1 MTEAIA
7 DIKEV
12 VDDTAKADT
21 QNNDA
26 GGADK
31 DAGSDK
37 GTEGGEGGDKVDTGT
52 TDADKGTGDTAD
64 KGGEDKGAA
73 LPDNWRELAAG
84 DNEDR
89 LKLLKRYGSLDGV
102 VKALEEAQKTIRSGK
117 IKRDMPDPKDEK
129 AMAEWRKE
137 QGIPADPT
145 GYVLPEPVTK
155 RLVDADKPVL
165 SSFTEF
171 AHGKNAPPA
180 FVEMAAE
187 WYVDMSERAA
197 EAQTQA
203 DTKASEEAED
213 ALRDAWSRDE
223 YKGNLTLAKRFMS
236 SAGDIGDAWTE
247 ARLPDGRRL
256 GDIPGFVQWAS
267 DQGRN
272 AFGDVVFSSS
282 DAQERHNSR
291 RAEIEK
297 TMKTDIDKY
306 YSEGMDKEYAQILE
320 RDAKRK

>member
-1 MTEAIA
+1 MTEANA

-12 VDDTAKADT
+12 VNDTATADTSTADTGAADKGAGGDKTTETTDTTSTVDTTTAKAETTDT
-21 QNNDA
+21 
-26 GGADK
+26 
-31 DAGSDK
+31 
-37 GTEGGEGGDKVDTGT
+37 GGD
-52 TDADKGTGDTAD
+52 
-64 KGGEDKGAA
+64 DKGAA

-84 DNEDR
+84 TNEDQ
-89 LKLLKRYGSLDGV
+89 LKLLKRYGSLTGV
-102 VKALEEAQKTIRSGK
+102 VKALQEAQNTIRSGK
-117 IKRDMPDPKDEK
+117 IKRDMPDPKDDK

-137 QGIPADPT
+137 QGIPDDPT
-145 GYVLPEPVTK
+145 GYTLPEPITK

-171 AHGKNAPPA
+171 AHAKNAPPA

-197 EAQTQA
+197 EAQAQA
-203 DTKASEEAED
+203 DTKAGEEAED

-223 YKGNLTLAKRFMS
+223 YKGNLTLAKRFMA

-272 AFGDVVFSSS
+272 AFGDVVFSST
-282 DAQERHNSR
+282 DEAARHDSR

-297 TMKTDIDKY
+297 IMKTDIDKY
-306 YSEGMDKEYAQILE
+306 YAEGMDKEYSAILE
-320 RDAKRK
+320 RDAKRKK

>member
-7 DIKEV
+7 EIKEV

-26 GGADK
+26 GG
-31 DAGSDK
+31 SDK
-37 GTEGGEGGDKVDTGT
+37 GAGDDKAKETTDTGTVDTTTAESTGT
-52 TDADKGTGDTAD
+52 TDAATDKTEEDKGT
-64 KGGEDKGAA
+64 A

-84 DNEDR
+84 DNEDQ
-89 LKLLKRYGSLDGV
+89 LKLLKRYGSLNGV
-102 VKALEEAQKTIRSGK
+102 VKALQEAQNTIRSGK

-171 AHGKNAPPA
+171 AHTKNAPPA

-272 AFGDVVFSSS
+272 AFGDVVFSST
-282 DAQERHNSR
+282 DAQERHESR

-297 TMKTDIDKY
+297 TMQTDIDKY

-320 RDAKRK
+320 RDSKRK